1 VLETAAEGEGLLLG
15 LSNLSRVSRNS
26 GKLLRV
32 LEFLLAQRARILTT
46 NYLLTDKEAWVR
58 RGELVKPDSK
68 HPMKG
73 FEVLGGLSGTHRK
86 SVESWVREVGN
97 EQHVAP

>member
-46 NYLLTDKEAWVR
+46 NYLLRIR
-58 RGELVKPDSK
+58 RPGC
-68 HPMKG
+68 G
-73 FEVLGGLSGTHRK
+73 
-86 SVESWVREVGN
+86 VES
-97 EQHVAP
+97 